1 MDAKTFFEK
10 VKRMREAKKDY
21 FKTRST
27 RYLNESKRLEKEID
41 DEIKRVDTIIAERNS
56 PKLWQE

>member
-10 VKRMREAKKDY
+10 VKRMREAQKDY